1 MKTNIHYL
9 LHPAQFFLEW
19 KIFQIMAVEKK
30 KRILCYKFFSPRKSY
45 TLSENVEKYSRA
57 GHITGDNM
65 AHTHCML
72 DT

>member
-1 MKTNIHYL
+1 
-9 LHPAQFFLEW
+9 
-19 KIFQIMAVEKK
+19 MAVEKK